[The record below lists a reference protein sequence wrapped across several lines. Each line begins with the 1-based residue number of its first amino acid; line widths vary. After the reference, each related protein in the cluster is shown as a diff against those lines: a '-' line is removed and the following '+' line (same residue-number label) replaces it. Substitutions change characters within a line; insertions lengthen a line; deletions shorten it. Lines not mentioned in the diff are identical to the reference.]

1 MDRTRDY
8 RLRFTQQQ
16 QQQQYQST
24 SLATTIAYG
33 VAFLYIVHW
42 VLAYFDYPVLSPQEL
57 LWNALVYILPKQLLL
72 DRGRRQELKTNG
84 MLSQTHAAKS
94 EALRSML
101 GIGGSAVMQSLP
113 AEGLMRRASAF
124 VKPQQPTP
132 DAPAGLGNWDN
143 SCYQNSVLQGLAS
156 LDSLK
161 PYLRQRIGSEESN
174 TTESLMETINK
185 LSDPLN
191 NGKQLWTP
199 AKLKSMSSW
208 QQQDAQEY
216 FSKIMDELD
225 KEAAKS
231 LAGSKTLLGLESL
244 TDKETSSAEGQS
256 ATQDASAKPTEQAET
271 TTDERN
277 PLDGLIAQRVT
288 CTRCGFSEG
297 LSMIPFNCL
306 TVPLNTNNVQSI
318 EDCLSEYTKLEEIES
333 VECAKCTLLHN
344 EKQLLQMLP
353 APPNYRSMDAV
364 PFIESKSLAL
374 PPELRAQAF
383 KRLRAIQEALENDD
397 YADKTLSETCSI
409 AKKARVSTTK
419 TRQAVVGRA
428 PKSLVVHVNR
438 SVFDEMTG
446 IQRKNYASVKYPA
459 VLDLGQWMLRTGLRR
474 EHTAN
479 DFNGSLLDDEL
490 DAEGMTVDGSEEVD
504 YRIKAVVT
512 HYGRHEN
519 GHYICY
525 RQHPVARKRAAQED
539 GDLDGVDSD
548 SETPAQDS
556 NAILQWWR
564 LSDEDVSPVSEEDVL
579 AQGGVFM
586 LFYEREDEP
595 ERPARLETEPAA
607 AAEAEMAGRLI
618 EQDGQSEESVVNSP
632 ETNDAR
638 CSELDNATDEPLAK
652 PSPIEEGDSAP
663 TRLTAASIDLSSSET
678 PSTSAIAQD
687 EPQADDRAPT
697 PAPQAWT
704 KPSTSPVLMRT
715 SRGRQASSSERDPF
729 GGGNA
734 FRAVA
739 AT

>member
-8 RLRFTQQQ
+8 RLHFTQQQQQ

-33 VAFLYIVHW
+33 VAFLYLVHW
-42 VLAYFDYPVLSPQEL
+42 ILAYFDYPVLSPQEL
-57 LWNALVYILPKQLLL
+57 LYNALVYILPKQLLL
-72 DRGRRQELKTNG
+72 DRGRQQELKANG

-94 EALRSML
+94 EALRRIL

-124 VKPQQPTP
+124 VKPQQPTS
-132 DAPAGLGNWDN
+132 DAPAGL
-143 SCYQNSVLQGLAS
+143 AS
-156 LDSLK
+156 LDALK
-161 PYLRQRIGSEESN
+161 PYLGQRIGSEESN

-185 LSDPLN
+185 LTDPWN

-231 LAGSKTLLGLESL
+231 LAGSKTRLGLESL
-244 TDKETSSAEGQS
+244 TDKETSSEAGQG
-256 ATQDASAKPTEQAET
+256 ATEDVATGPTEQAET
-271 TTDERN
+271 TTDQRN
-277 PLDGLIAQRVT
+277 PLDGLLAQRVT

-306 TVPLNTNNVQSI
+306 TVPLNTNNFQNI
-318 EDCLSEYTKLEEIES
+318 ENCLSEYTKLEEIES

-344 EKQLLQMLP
+344 EKQLQQMLP

-364 PFIESKSLAL
+364 PFVESKSLAL

-383 KRLRAIQEALENDD
+383 KHLRAIQEALENDD
-397 YADKTLSETCSI
+397 YTDKTLSETCSI
-409 AKKARVSTTK
+409 TKKARVSTTK

-459 VLDLGQWMLRTGLRR
+459 VLDFGQWMLRTGLRR
-474 EHTAN
+474 EHSAN

-525 RQHPVARKRAAQED
+525 RQHPVAPKRVAQED

-556 NAILQWWR
+556 NALRWWR

-586 LFYEREDEP
+586 LFYERMEEP
-595 ERPARLETEPAA
+595 ERPARLEIEPVA

-632 ETNDAR
+632 ETSDAR
-638 CSELDNATDEPLAK
+638 SELDDATDEPFVK

-663 TRLTAASIDLSSSET
+663 TRLTASSIDQPSSET
-678 PSTSAIAQD
+678 PSTSVAIAQD

-704 KPSTSPVLMRT
+704 KPSTSPVMMRT

-729 GGGNA
+729 GGNA